1 MCIRD
6 RSSAYGELVGGWQA
20 YTRVVDFLHD
30 PQDLPYRGTR
40 QVELD
45 GHLSLRDVTFGY
57 DSDHPV
63 VEHLDLGL
71 TPGEVTALVGPN
83 GSGKSTAVNLLLGFY
98 RPDHGVVRAACVDY
112 DEIDLH
118 HLRAQMGVVRQEPF
132 LLPGTVRENITYGS
146 DPDATELANALRRS
160 GADAVIDAL
169 PRGMDTVV
177 GDDGHLLSGGQRQR
191 IAIARAL
198 LGHPRV
204 LVLDEPTNHLDE
216 RAITD
221 LLERLSE
228 LRSSMSILMIS
239 HQRSVTALADHV
251 VRLDG

>member
-1 MCIRD
+1 
-6 RSSAYGELVGGWQA
+6 
-20 YTRVVDFLHD
+20 
-30 PQDLPYRGTR
+30 
-40 QVELD
+40 
-45 GHLSLRDVTFGY
+45 
-57 DSDHPV
+57 
-63 VEHLDLGL
+63 
-71 TPGEVTALVGPN
+71 
-83 GSGKSTAVNLLLGFY
+83 
-98 RPDHGVVRAACVDY
+98 
-112 DEIDLH
+112 
-118 HLRAQMGVVRQEPF
+118 
-132 LLPGTVRENITYGS
+132 
-146 DPDATELANALRRS
+146 
-160 GADAVIDAL
+160 
-169 PRGMDTVV
+169 MDTVV